1 MKCTENNLPS
11 SIPKASLVEK
21 IQINTEKHFI
31 QLLELK
37 KKKTKQEVFLNN
49 NLANKLKISSF
60 LVI

>member
-37 KKKTKQEVFLNN
+37 KKTKQEVFLNN